1 MTSTT
6 SQLFEAI
13 CAGNIAMVKTLL
25 ESGVDCNSPSHEY
38 YTYEREW
45 SPLIMAI
52 VYDRS
57 DIVQVLIQAGADC
70 LSFYN
75 LSDRPESLLTSEIEA
90 QLDELNVSC
99 TALYTAVGFGNP
111 SIVQMLL
118 DAGAVV
124 DNGDGNNTPLNL
136 AIGQQNLAVIQQLI
150 SAGNDINI
158 DMEDGE
164 RAVMT
169 AANTGNLE
177 IVKTLVDAGAE
188 LNTYSQGESA
198 LSLAAQGGHEEVYNY
213 LLPLVSQEDRDS
225 APRDLL
231 ARGVKRKN
239 HRNQQQ

>member
-1 MTSTT
+1 
-6 SQLFEAI
+6 
-13 CAGNIAMVKTLL
+13 
-25 ESGVDCNSPSHEY
+25 
-38 YTYEREW
+38 
-45 SPLIMAI
+45 MAI
-52 VYDRS
+52 VYGHS

-75 LSDRPESLLTSEIEA
+75 LSDRPESLLNSEIEA

-111 SIVQMLL
+111 HIVQMLL

-124 DNGDGNNTPLNL
+124 DNGDGNDTPLNL
-136 AIGQQNLAVIQQLI
+136 AICQQNLAMIQQLI
-150 SAGNDINI
+150 SAGSDINV

-188 LNTYSQGESA
+188 LDTYSQGESA
-198 LSLAAQGGHEEVYNY
+198 VSLAAQGGHEEVYNY
-213 LLPLVSQEDRDS
+213 LSPLVSQEDRES
-225 APRDLL
+225 VPRDLL
-231 ARGVKRKN
+231 ARGIKRQN
-239 HRNQQQ
+239 RRSRPQPSLIEDSSLE